1 MPCFKLLGILKPLL
15 QKGLERGLGRR
26 PKEGKKNMIRNDLR
40 NVAIIAHVDHGKTT
54 LVDGLLKQGGIY
66 RDNQDTTIRVM
77 DSGDL
82 EKERGITILA
92 KNTAVHYKDMKINI
106 IDTPGHA
113 DFGGEVER
121 VLKMVNGVILL
132 VDAAEGPMPQTRFV
146 LQKALALGHRVIVC
160 INKIDKPD
168 ARLGEVED
176 EILELLIDLDA
187 SDEQLDSP
195 MLYCS
200 GRDGIASFDPDNMGS
215 DLTPLFDTIVDY
227 IPAPEGDE
235 EGPLQLLVSSIDYS
249 DYVGRIGIG
258 RIERGSIKVGQ
269 EAVICN
275 YHSGMTPRKTKIVTV
290 MQIDG
295 LVRKPVETATM
306 GDIVCF
312 SGAGEITIGDTVT
325 AVECPEPLEFVKVSE
340 PTLEMTFAVN
350 DSPLAGKEGKFVTS
364 RQIRDRLYRELLKD
378 VSLRVSDGETTDE
391 FRVAGRGEMHLSILI
406 ETMRREGFELT
417 CSNPRVLYKE
427 IDGEKC
433 EPMEH
438 VTLDVPNDY
447 VGPVVEKLGQR
458 KGDLLEMT
466 PMGSGNRMRIE
477 YKIPTRCL
485 FGYRSEFLTATHGEG
500 IMNTLFAGYEPYRG
514 EVVMR
519 FTGSLVA
526 SEAGE
531 TTRYG
536 LYKTQER
543 GQMFVGPQTPVY
555 EGMIV
560 GENPKNDDIALNPCQ
575 TKHMTAV
582 RSTGADEKLLLTPPR
597 IFTLEEAIEYINDDE
612 LIEVT
617 PKSIRLRK
625 VILNT
630 EIRMKEMMTKRR
642 ALQGK

>member
-1 MPCFKLLGILKPLL
+1 
-15 QKGLERGLGRR
+15 
-26 PKEGKKNMIRNDLR
+26 MIRNDLR
-40 NVAIIAHVDHGKTT
+40 NIAIIAHVDHGKTT
-54 LVDGLLKQGGIY
+54 LVDEMLKQGGIY
-66 RDNQDTTIRVM
+66 RENQETVTRVM

-92 KNTAVHYKDMKINI
+92 KNTAVHYKDIKINL

-121 VLKMVNGVILL
+121 ILKMVNGVILL

-146 LQKALALGHRVIVC
+146 LQRALELNHRVIIV

-168 ARLGEVED
+168 ARIGEVED
-176 EILELLIDLDA
+176 EVLELLIDLNA

-200 GRDGIASFDPDNMGS
+200 GRAGTASESADEQGE
-215 DLTPLFDTIVDY
+215 DLTPLFEKIVNY

-235 EGPLQLLVSSIDYS
+235 TGELQLLVSSIDYN

-258 RIERGSIKVGQ
+258 RIERGSIRANQ
-269 EAVICN
+269 DAYICN
-275 YHSGMTPRKTKIVTV
+275 YHTGQVPKRTKIVTLF
-290 MQIDG
+290 QIDG
-295 LVRKPVETATM
+295 LVRVPVESATM

-312 SGAGEITIGDTVT
+312 SGAENITIGDTIT
-325 AVECPEPLEFVKVSE
+325 SLAAPEPLEFVKVSE

-350 DSPLAGKEGKFVTS
+350 DSPFAGKEGKFVTS
-364 RQIRDRLYRELLKD
+364 RQLRDRLYKELLKD
-378 VSLRVSDGETTDE
+378 VSLRVEDGDTTDE
-391 FRVAGRGEMHLSILI
+391 FKVAGRGEMHLSILI
-406 ETMRREGFELT
+406 ETMRREGYEMT

-427 IDGEKC
+427 IDGVKC
-433 EPMEH
+433 EPMEK
-438 VTLDVPNDY
+438 VTLDVPSEY
-447 VGPVVEKLGQR
+447 VGAVVEKLGQR
-458 KGDLLEMT
+458 KGDLLEMN
-466 PMGSGNRMRIE
+466 PLGSRMRIE
-477 YKIPTRCL
+477 YSIPSRCL

-500 IMNTLFAGYEPYRG
+500 IMNSIFDGYQPYRG
-514 EVVMR
+514 EVIMR

-536 LYKTQER
+536 LYNTQER
-543 GQMFVGPQTPVY
+543 GNLFVGPQTPVY

-560 GENPKNDDIALNPCQ
+560 GENPKNDDIAVNPCKKKQ
-575 TKHMTAV
+575 LTAI
-582 RSTGADEKLLLTPPR
+582 RSAGADEKLLLTPPV
-597 IFTLEEAIEYINDDE
+597 IFSLEEAIEFITDEE

-625 VILNT
+625 KILNT
-630 EIRMKEMMTKRR
+630 EERMKAMMKKRR
-642 ALQGK
+642 ELAKS

>member
-1 MPCFKLLGILKPLL
+1 MV
-15 QKGLERGLGRR
+15 
-26 PKEGKKNMIRNDLR
+26 RNDLR

-66 RDNQDTTIRVM
+66 RDNQDTTTRVM

-92 KNTAVHYKDMKINI
+92 KNTAVHYKDKKINI

-146 LQKALALGHRVIVC
+146 LQKALALNHRVIVC
-160 INKIDKPD
+160 VNKIDKPD

-200 GRDGIASFDPDNMGS
+200 GRDGTASFDPDHMGE
-215 DLTPLFDTIVDY
+215 DLTPLFETIVDY

-269 EAVICN
+269 EAMICN
-275 YHSGMTPRKTKIVTV
+275 YHSGTAPRKTKIVTV

-295 LVRKPVETATM
+295 LVRKPVEEATM

-325 AVECPEPLEFVKVSE
+325 ALDCVEPLEFVKVSE

-427 IDGEKC
+427 IDGVKC

-438 VTLDVPNDY
+438 ITLDVPNDY

-466 PMGSGNRMRIE
+466 PLGSGNRMRIE

-500 IMNTLFAGYEPYRG
+500 IMNTLFAGYEPHRG
-514 EVVMR
+514 EIVMR

-543 GQMFVGPQTPVY
+543 GQMFVGPQTQVY

-625 VILNT
+625 VILDT
-630 EIRMKEMMTKRR
+630 ETRMKEMMRKRR